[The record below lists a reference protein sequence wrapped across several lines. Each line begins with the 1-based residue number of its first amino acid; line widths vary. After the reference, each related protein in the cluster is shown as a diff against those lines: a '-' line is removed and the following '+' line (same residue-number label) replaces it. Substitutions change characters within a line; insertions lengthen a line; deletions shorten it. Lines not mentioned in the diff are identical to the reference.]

1 VAGGDTFDG
10 PVPDPVDAARQTQPR
25 KLVAVTA
32 ARVLDAGPP
41 VATPGQGQAP
51 SKSTVLD
58 ESSLVDLTGRVNN
71 GRISW
76 QAPGTGNWI
85 LFAFWSRENSGNY
98 TNPFDADATRKATE
112 DLDEIEVK
120 GPYHAAQCRDHVQPQ
135 HDRHSAV
142 RAARAHQARSLR
154 QRRRLRRPG
163 VVKQACAG
171 PADLSASSARRASIL
186 TIRIARGR
194 EGPID

>member
-120 GPYHAAQCRDHVQPQ
+120 VRTTLRNAVTTYNHSTTVTQPYG
-135 HDRHSAV
+135 
-142 RAARAHQARSLR
+142 LR
-154 QRRRLRRPG
+154 
-163 VVKQACAG
+163 
-171 PADLSASSARRASIL
+171 
-186 TIRIARGR
+186 
-194 EGPID
+194 GPIRLDPYDSVVVYDGRG